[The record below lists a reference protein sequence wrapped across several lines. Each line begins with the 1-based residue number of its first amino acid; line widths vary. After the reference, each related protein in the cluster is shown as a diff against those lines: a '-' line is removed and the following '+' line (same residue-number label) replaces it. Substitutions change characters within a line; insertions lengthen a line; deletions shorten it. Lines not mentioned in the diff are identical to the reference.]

1 MNTNKLQRRKLLGI
15 SSAKTQKGE
24 KLGYLTGILYLAPA
38 KISGFEVCPNRSKG
52 CTAACLYVSGRGAFN
67 SVQTAR
73 INKTKY
79 FRSNNAEFMFNLVK
93 DIESLIRKAKR
104 ESMVPCIRL
113 NGTSDLPIEN
123 FKYNGARILDLFPD
137 VQFYDYTKSYKRMS
151 QYLFGGLPSNYQLT
165 FSLSENNK
173 KESFD
178 ILERGGNVAAVFSD
192 LEKVIAD
199 GWNGYKVINADKH
212 DLRFLDEKNVICG
225 LSFKGTKANKEQ
237 GIKQGFVLN

>member
-1 MNTNKLQRRKLLGI
+1 MKRRNLIGV

-38 KISGFEVCPNRSKG
+38 KISGFEVCPNRTKG

-79 FRSNNAEFMFNLVK
+79 FRSNNAEFMYNLVK

-104 ESMVPCIRL
+104 ESMIPCIRL

-123 FKYNGARILDLFPD
+123 FKYKGKRILDIFPD
-137 VQFYDYTKSYKRMS
+137 VQFYDYTKSYKRMT
-151 QYLFGGLPSNYQLT
+151 QCLNGGLPSNYQLT
-165 FSLSENNK
+165 FSLSEDNLLNA
-173 KESFD
+173 
-178 ILERGGNVAAVFSD
+178 LNVLNLGGNVAAVFAD
-192 LEKVIAD
+192 LDKAIND

-225 LSFKGTKANKEQ
+225 LSFKGTKSNKEQ
-237 GIKQGFVLN
+237 GIKEGFVLN

>member
-1 MNTNKLQRRKLLGI
+1 MKRRKLIGV

-38 KISGFEVCPNRSKG
+38 KISGFEVCPNRSPG

-79 FRSNNAEFMFNLVK
+79 FRSNNAEFMYNLVK
-93 DIESLIRKAKR
+93 DIQSLIRKAKR
-104 ESMVPCIRL
+104 ENMVPCIRL

-123 FKYNGARILDLFPD
+123 FKHEGKRILDLFPD
-137 VQFYDYTKSYKRMS
+137 VQFYDYTKSYKRMI
-151 QYLFGGLPSNYQLT
+151 QYLNGGLPSNYQLT
-165 FSLSENNK
+165 FSLSEDNLLNA
-173 KESFD
+173 
-178 ILERGGNVAAVFSD
+178 LNVLNLGGNVAAVFAD
-192 LEKVIAD
+192 LDRAIVD

-212 DLRFLDEKNVICG
+212 DLRFLDAKNVICG

-237 GIKQGFVLN
+237 GIKEGFVLN

>member
-1 MNTNKLQRRKLLGI
+1 MKANKLQRRKLLGT

-38 KISGFEVCPNRSKG
+38 KISGFEVCPNRTKG

-79 FRSNNAEFMFNLVK
+79 FRSNNAEFMHNLVK

-104 ESMVPCIRL
+104 ESMTPCIRL

-123 FKYNGARILDLFPD
+123 FKYNGKRILDLFPG
-137 VQFYDYTKSYKRMS
+137 VQFYDYTKSYKRMN
-151 QYLFGGLPSNYQLT
+151 QYLFGGMPSNYQLT
-165 FSLSENNK
+165 FSLSEDNLLNA
-173 KESFD
+173 
-178 ILERGGNVAAVFSD
+178 LNVLNLGGNIAAVFAD
-192 LEKVIAD
+192 LDKAIAD

-212 DLRFLDEKNVICG
+212 DLRFLDERNVICG
-225 LSFKGTKANKEQ
+225 LSFKGTKANKQQ
-237 GIKQGFVLN
+237 GIKEGFVLN

>member
-1 MNTNKLQRRKLLGI
+1 MKRRKLLGI

-79 FRSNNAEFMFNLVK
+79 FRANNKEFMYNLVK

-104 ESMVPCIRL
+104 ENMTPCIRL
-113 NGTSDLPIEN
+113 NGTSDLPVEN
-123 FKYNGARILDLFPD
+123 FKYNGEPILDLFPD

-165 FSLSENNK
+165 FSLSEDNLLNA
-173 KESFD
+173 
-178 ILERGGNVAAVFSD
+178 LNVLNLGGNIAAVFAD
-192 LEKVIAD
+192 LDKAINE
-199 GWNGYKVINADKH
+199 GWNGHKVIDADQH

-225 LSFKGTKANKEQ
+225 LSFKGTKANKQQ
-237 GIKQGFVLN
+237 GIKEGFVLN